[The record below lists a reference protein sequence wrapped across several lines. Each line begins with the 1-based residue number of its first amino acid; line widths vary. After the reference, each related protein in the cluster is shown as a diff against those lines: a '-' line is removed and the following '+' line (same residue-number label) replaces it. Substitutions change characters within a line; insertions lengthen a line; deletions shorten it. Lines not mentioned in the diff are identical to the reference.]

1 MGTIKEI
8 LPSQVSSGEAQLL
21 AEVLQIETV
30 RRSDGT
36 PSILLADGSH
46 LMLPPSVVELLAS
59 VMAILESGQG
69 VSVVPINAEL
79 STEEA
84 AEILNVSRPHV
95 VKLLETGMIPFHK
108 VGTHRRIQLSEV
120 LKYRDSR
127 LVQFD
132 ETMKEFYEFSVEKN
146 LPL

>member
-1 MGTIKEI
+1 
-8 LPSQVSSGEAQLL
+8 
-21 AEVLQIETV
+21 
-30 RRSDGT
+30 
-36 PSILLADGSH
+36 
-46 LMLPPSVVELLAS
+46 LLAS

-132 ETMKEFYEFSVEKN
+132 ETMKEFYEFSVENN